1 MIPANDVAG
10 NLPPGIHW
18 ASWSEISARFG
29 STVWRR
35 SLLAGLRAALT
46 DLKAAGCKTVY
57 LNGSFVTG
65 KDVPGDFDG
74 CWEPGGVD
82 PDLLDPTLL
91 DFDNKRKKQK
101 ARYLGELFISSM
113 QADGVGNTFLEFF
126 QIDKYTG
133 DPKGII
139 AIDLG
144 PFS

>member
-46 DLKAAGCKTVY
+46 DLKTAGCKTVY

-74 CWEPGGVD
+74 CWEPGGAD

-144 PFS
+144 TFS